1 MTLSPSYISKRGMQT
16 KSRSQFFKKLVPE
29 LKSKSPLFM
38 ELIKKVDEQLS
49 IIPVHDVE
57 GCDTEESI
65 HFDSYVSSLSSVS
78 IKEESGNRIY
88 PIDDPLAIKLIY
100 DELKTRRDEE
110 MAAQAIAEKQDG

>member
-1 MTLSPSYISKRGMQT
+1 
-16 KSRSQFFKKLVPE
+16 
-29 LKSKSPLFM
+29 M

-49 IIPVHDVE
+49 LIPIHDVE

-78 IKEESGNRIY
+78 IKEKSGNRIY

-110 MAAQAIAEKQDG
+110 MAAQAIAEEQDA